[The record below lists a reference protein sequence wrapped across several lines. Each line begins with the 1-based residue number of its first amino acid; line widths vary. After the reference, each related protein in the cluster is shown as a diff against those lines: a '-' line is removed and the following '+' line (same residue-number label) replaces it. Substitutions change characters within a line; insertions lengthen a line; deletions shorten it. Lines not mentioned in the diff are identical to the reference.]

1 MISVIQMFHGEEKRI
16 VGRAR
21 TSSGIAR
28 LLRSVEGA
36 GDGWGVKLRGAR
48 DDFKSIGQDPD
59 VFFEYRSRGQGR
71 LARCEAI

>member
-21 TSSGIAR
+21 TSSGVAR
-28 LLRSVEGA
+28 LLRSVDGA
-36 GDGWGVKLRGAR
+36 GDGWGVKLRGTTG
-48 DDFKSIGQDPD
+48 DFEKIGQDPA
-59 VFFEYRSRGQGR
+59 VFFEYRSKGLDR